1 MLRKEKDMRAK
12 LKTKFSI
19 GNYFFVL
26 PAVLLNFVFFLF
38 PFFQSLVMS
47 FYDWPV
53 LGEKTFVFLENYRA
67 LLEDTQFWHSLFFT
81 LKYALFVTPCLFIL
95 AFILALLINGAFA
108 GVKLFRSLYFAPV
121 VISMTCCSM
130 VRLWI
135 YNDLYGVLNYILQS
149 LRIIDEP
156 ILWMNSADTSLPAVI
171 FMVTWK
177 MAGFSMLIILAA
189 FQSVDE
195 EIYEAASVDGANKV
209 SQFFRITLPI
219 IKPHAALALVLS
231 VIGSVLAFEQ
241 FLIMTKGG
249 PAQDTTTIVH
259 YIYNTSFKYFKMGY
273 GSAMTMVLLVVL
285 GVLSYFENRV
295 LKDPTK

>member
-1 MLRKEKDMRAK
+1 MRAK

-130 VRLWI
+130 VWLWI

-195 EIYEAASVDGANKV
+195 EIYEAASVDGANKI

>member
-1 MLRKEKDMRAK
+1 MRAK

-67 LLEDTQFWHSLFFT
+67 LLEDTQFWHPLFFT

-130 VRLWI
+130 VWLWI

-195 EIYEAASVDGANKV
+195 EIYEAASVDGSNKI

>member
-1 MLRKEKDMRAK
+1 MKRSYKKKISLVSYLFILPALILNLM
-12 LKTKFSI
+12 
-19 GNYFFVL
+19 FFV
-26 PAVLLNFVFFLF
+26 F
-38 PFFQSLVMS
+38 PFLQSLLMS

-53 LGEKTFVFLENYRA
+53 MGEKTFVFMDNYIK
-67 LLEDTQFWHSLFFT
+67 LFQDGQFWNSLLFT
-81 LKYALFVTPCLFIL
+81 MKYAVFVTPCLFVL
-95 AFILALLINGAFA
+95 AFILALLINGAFK
-108 GVKLFRSLYFAPV
+108 GVNLFRSLYFAPV

-130 VRLWI
+130 VWLWI
-135 YNDLYGVLNYILQS
+135 YNDLYGVLNYLLQT
-149 LRIIDEP
+149 LGIIRDP
-156 ILWMNSADTSLPAVI
+156 ILWMNSAKTSLPAVI

-195 EIYEAASVDGANKV
+195 QIYEAASVDGANKV
-209 SQFFRITLPI
+209 KQFFRITLPI
-219 IKPHAALALVLS
+219 IKPHAALALILS

-273 GSAMTMVLLVVL
+273 GSAITMILLLVL
-285 GVLSYFENRV
+285 GVLSYFENKV